1 MHEYHIPVVSYED
14 DVFVWVYLDQI
25 DRILRYEAFVVDYD
39 EHGLPSTLKF
49 VIEEGVLDN
58 AHEVPLIQEFIER
71 YEETATLSHTVQLHT
86 RGHLSCG
93 ALIATPS
100 LRFLYTYL
108 NTEQIE
114 RLHEY
119 FAAQEAHLKRDK
131 KARWMRSLR
140 ALGFEVI
147 TSLT

>member
-1 MHEYHIPVVSYED
+1 MHEYHLPVVSYED

-25 DRILRYEAFVVDYD
+25 DRIVRYEAFVVDYD
-39 EHGLPSTLKF
+39 EHGLQTTLKF

-58 AHEVPLIQEFIER
+58 AHEVPLIQEFIQR
-71 YEETATLSHTVQLHT
+71 YEEVATPSHAAQFQGRVFPS
-86 RGHLSCG
+86 RG
-93 ALIATPS
+93 ALIAAPS
-100 LRFLYTYL
+100 LRYLYTYL
-108 NTEQIE
+108 NREQIE

-140 ALGFEVI
+140 ALGFEVVA
-147 TSLT
+147 TLT